1 MNKKILVLLAFYK
14 LLIESVYI
22 KTFAMN
28 FTKKI
33 ALVAL
38 FIIVILLLKS
48 TFSVLLMILAASI
61 IALYFHGLAGLIERK
76 IKLSHKWS
84 MFLSIA
90 GSFLILALL
99 FWLIGSKVQ
108 SQVTV
113 ISEKLPTM
121 EEQARTELNKYPLG
135 RNFLDQISGQN
146 SKKLMT
152 SLKRLFNS
160 TFGILGDI
168 YVILFLSIF
177 ITADPSI
184 YKKGIIALIPKNSKE
199 EGEHILMELGH
210 SLKSW
215 FKGKLFSMAVV
226 AVLTGIGLS
235 VIGVPMVFGLAIIA
249 GILNFIPN
257 FGPIIAM
264 VPAVLIG
271 LTLGMNT
278 ALIIAGL
285 YILIQMIESNLIT
298 PMIQKKLVSIPPAL
312 IIIGQLIVGSVTGY
326 LGIILATPVVLII
339 MVMVKELYVKKQG

>member
-1 MNKKILVLLAFYK
+1 
-14 LLIESVYI
+14 
-22 KTFAMN
+22 MN
-28 FTKKI
+28 FTKKV

-38 FIIVILLLKS
+38 FVIVILLLKS
-48 TFSVLLMILAASI
+48 TFSVLLMILAATI

-76 IKLSHKWS
+76 IRLSHKWS

-90 GSFLILALL
+90 GSFLILGLL

-108 SQVTV
+108 SQVTTL
-113 ISEKLPTM
+113 SEKLPAM
-121 EEQARTELNKYPLG
+121 AEQAKAELNQYPLG

-152 SLKRLFNS
+152 SLGRLFNS

-177 ITADPSI
+177 LTADPST
-184 YKKGIIALIPKNSKE
+184 YKSGIIALIPKDRKE
-199 EGEHILMELGH
+199 EGKHVLDELGH

-235 VIGVPMVFGLAIIA
+235 IIGVPLVFALAVIA

-264 VPAVLIG
+264 IPAVLIG
-271 LTLGMNT
+271 LTQGINT

-298 PMIQKKLVSIPPAL
+298 PMVQKKLVSIPPAL
-312 IIIGQLIVGSVTGY
+312 IIIGQLVVGSVTGY